1 MAVRTRFLRLQSL
14 IAYLQSEKNGDEIFI
29 NFKGKKIAPASE
41 KFYRVADVPV
51 DLDVELKLNKEDKWI
66 DLELW
71 EYNAFLPNIFLG
83 NFKLLVD
90 QHSDTFTAELI
101 RENNT
106 QAKYALTWELVSK
119 LVENKKA
126 AVASKKRN

>member
-14 IAYLQSEKNGDEIFI
+14 IAYLQTEKNGDEIFI
-29 NFKGKKIAPASE
+29 SFKGKKIAPAKE
-41 KFYRVADVPV
+41 KFYRIDDVPV
-51 DLDVELKLNKEDKWI
+51 EINMELKLNKEDKWI

-71 EYNAFLPNIFLG
+71 EYNALMPNVFLG
-83 NFKLLVD
+83 NFRLLVD

-106 QAKYALTWELVSK
+106 KAKYALTWELTSR
-119 LVENKKA
+119 LVEKKKKA
-126 AVASKKRN
+126 L

>member
-29 NFKGKKIAPASE
+29 SFKGEKIAPASE
-41 KFYRVADVPV
+41 KFYRITAIPV
-51 DLDVELKLNKEDKWI
+51 ELDIELKLNKEDKWI

-71 EYNAFLPNIFLG
+71 EYNAFLPNVFLG

-90 QHSDTFTAELI
+90 QHSDVFTAELI
-101 RENNT
+101 RENKT
-106 QAKYALTWELVSK
+106 QAKYALTWELVSR
-119 LVENKKA
+119 LVEKKRT
-126 AVASKKRN
+126 AVASKEKD